1 MYVKITSSE
10 MVQRKSNDKKWQN
23 VSCVNMNY
31 AKIYI
36 LLQNYS
42 WGILYQKTTH
52 SYKKVQRVF
61 SDCFHNKMPCAGLI

>member
-42 WGILYQKTTH
+42 WGILYQNTH
-52 SYKKVQRVF
+52 AFLQKKV
-61 SDCFHNKMPCAGLI
+61 